1 MAIYRSNTDR
11 TTVIVGIVAV
21 VAGLVLGLAAGRAT
35 APDLGAQL
43 AAVRS
48 SASPIAA
55 SLEVVRSEYPELVSG
70 GPDTGGATG
79 SLARARE
86 TFDSIRASL
95 EMLDPDATAVAAAA
109 LEALE
114 AGVAAKAPADDING
128 RIDAFAAAL
137 DAALGIAAGG

>member
-11 TTVIVGIVAV
+11 TTLIVGIVAV
-21 VAGLVLGLAAGRAT
+21 VAGLVLGLAVGRAT